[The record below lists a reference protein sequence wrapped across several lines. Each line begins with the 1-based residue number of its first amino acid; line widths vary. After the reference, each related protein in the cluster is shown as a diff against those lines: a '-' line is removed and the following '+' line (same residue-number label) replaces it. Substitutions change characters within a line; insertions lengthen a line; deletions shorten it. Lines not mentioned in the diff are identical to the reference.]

1 MAARKSE
8 LIITCNAK
16 GVENVM
22 RILDERLK
30 GIKQQLQ
37 TLNNYGSKH
46 GWTDDMKKDF
56 KELTEEAAGIDTIM
70 KRNQQTMRK
79 YGEVMKDL
87 AGSKTKDLKKALRE
101 VKQQLENMSGNDP
114 NRQKLVNDLK
124 KIQAQIDAN
133 TGALKRNQSAW
144 GTLGTTMKNLFAY
157 AGIFAGFNLLK
168 SKLTEAYEANKRF
181 SDSMANVRKV
191 SGLTMDEIGK
201 LANNLSKI
209 DSRTGLGGL
218 MELSYTGAK
227 LGYGNYGIEG
237 LESFAKSAVKVQNAL
252 SEDMGADSMTAL
264 SKMVEVMGLIP
275 KMGVE
280 RAMDATGSAIFK
292 LASTSTATGTN
303 IVEFSKR
310 LMGLANIAHI
320 STQDLL
326 AFGSAADSMALM
338 PEVAAT
344 AFNKLI
350 TAVQKQPNLIENA
363 LHIEKGTISDL
374 YQTGHMTEA
383 LVTIFEKMREK
394 GGMNALMQS
403 GVFKDLGSDGARLVA
418 VMATMANRVDML
430 NAHLAVS
437 RQAFEEGTA
446 VAQEYAIQMDT
457 AAAYSERAANIWEKA
472 FVNPEGVDTVKE
484 FTKAWYEVS
493 KSMTSNKV
501 TMGEIKFLLAGIME
515 LLKGIVSILPSIIA
529 GLTTIGGYR
538 LGAMIVTGLKP
549 AWDAIRGMTLSVAAL
564 RTGFMALSTV
574 ARANIVG
581 VAVTAVFVLLQA
593 FGSLNKKLEETTGY
607 MKGFKK
613 DLGDL
618 NVEYG
623 KAESELRRYRRA
635 IDEAN
640 TGSKQRLAAINTFN
654 SKFKPYLSNL
664 LTEKSTA
671 LDVAKAYNEVT
682 KAIRAKL
689 ALQLK
694 EKDIESQ
701 VAPREQWTAER
712 RQEYEKR
719 ANEAGK
725 GQYGSTW
732 ITGYA
737 QDNRNKTID
746 TMVRDIG
753 KQYYNL
759 PQQIIDE
766 VAIQAAAGNTNFN
779 NYGNIINS
787 RYLKEA
793 NALLA
798 ASSYLRQERSA
809 ENALRRVNKKWEPE
823 QKLIDDLTAQQEE
836 TPYEP
841 LQDAPD
847 KAAERAAKKAAQ
859 DRKQALRKEMED
871 AQKASTGIISKLE
884 EYYRLQEAAI
894 NDARADGQLTEEQA
908 KEMVRALSIVKNESL
923 ATARRAVT
931 TGETKDWDELK
942 TKVLPAVMSDT
953 SEVSRNLLSTIQQ
966 VAVDKLHADLEKFN
980 GSSDVLGLDSRAFFD
995 QMNAKAAGNTREAAR
1010 LKAKL
1015 FTQAETMVKQYR
1027 IFDQAVDKMR
1037 DDVEQMGFITETYE
1051 EFAERMRLGIEKKPD
1066 NIIKLSSGQRQ
1077 ARQQMTDR
1085 FNVTQGI
1092 GAERPQDMGE
1102 WFKEFTD
1109 NGKEEWMRA
1118 LPELQKWV
1126 MDTDKYKD
1134 QINNLYDL
1142 LKKVQRGESIQ
1153 MTAEQ
1158 LAPTNTQIDEAVS
1171 TRISDKEAYAAM
1183 GFKFL
1188 GQGTIPYRINIENEE
1203 EALEWMRQFGTTAS
1217 GELEVWAQAIPELEK
1232 WVTLLQRKAEL
1243 QKEGKDL
1250 TADELAE
1257 LQKSIPQIQALYY
1270 KMNEFSD
1277 KVPESIKKQVDAM
1290 YSRKPIG
1297 IGEMEEQHTGKVNR
1311 MTQLY
1316 DNKINEARNSG
1327 NENAALEL
1335 EEQKKQALIDLE
1347 YQYQQELY
1355 QIREQ
1360 MGVTWQ
1366 EQYEHELAGYKN
1378 MLDKKLISE
1387 KQFQQKK
1394 GQLQAK
1400 LGLQYAEYFNGQM
1413 KSLVDTMRDYEI
1425 TSTENKYDAQINAAK
1440 AAGQD
1445 TTALEEQKEA
1455 AIFEIR
1461 KKYAGMELAIKISEI
1476 AVSTALGIMNA
1487 YATLPTPAAIAATV
1501 LIAALGAAQTAL
1513 AIAEYNKVM
1522 GQSAGGSKSASSS
1535 ASAPKTK
1542 LVSGMLTY
1550 EKGNVDRFAGRRK
1563 LYDDGETQVYGRRR
1577 YLGEDG
1583 KVYTATAEPAPKDG
1597 LVTHPIA
1604 TTVQGQPALVAENG
1618 PEIVIGRETTK
1629 AIMMNEPELI
1639 KYLASYQQHGGRRLF
1654 DSGNAESVVSGSVA
1668 DIAAATSS
1676 TDREALRQRLDK
1688 SDALMEQVLYFLQHP
1703 VRPKI
1708 DMYSHGGEDGL
1719 YDSMQKATKF
1729 MSRYGG

>member
-1 MAARKSE
+1 MASKKSE
-8 LIITCNAK
+8 LVLTCNATALKDVMNFLNKQLDDLIRKRDQLNAK
-16 GVENVM
+16 GVQNWTAQDKKNFKQWGDDIAAINSAM
-22 RILDERLK
+22 QKNRDE
-30 GIKQQLQ
+30 
-37 TLNNYGSKH
+37 
-46 GWTDDMKKDF
+46 MV
-56 KELTEEAAGIDTIM
+56 
-70 KRNQQTMRK
+70 K
-79 YGEVMKDL
+79 YGQVMKDL
-87 AGSKTKDLKKALRE
+87 AGAKTKDLKRALGE
-101 VKQQLENMSGNDP
+101 VKRALDNMSARDPGRAQLEA
-114 NRQKLVNDLK
+114 DLK
-124 KIQAQIDAN
+124 KIQRQIDAN
-133 TGALKRNQSAW
+133 TVSVKKNQSAW
-144 GTLGTTMKNLFAY
+144 GALGTTMKNLFAY

-168 SKLTEAYEANKRF
+168 SKMTEAYEANKRF

-252 SEDMGADSMTAL
+252 SEDMGADAMTAL

-326 AFGSAADSMALM
+326 AFGSAADSMALA

-472 FVNPEGVDTVKE
+472 FVNPQGVDTVKE

-493 KSMTSNKV
+493 KSLTSNKV

-515 LLKGIVSILPSIIA
+515 LLKGIVSILPAIIA

-581 VAVTAVFVLLQA
+581 VAVTAVFALLQA

-607 MKGFKK
+607 MNGFKK

-694 EKDIESQ
+694 EKDIEKY
-701 VAPREQWTAER
+701 VAPREQWAAQR

-746 TMVRDIG
+746 TMVRNIG

-766 VAIQAAAGNTNFN
+766 VSKQAAAGNTSFN

-787 RYLKEA
+787 RYLKDA

-809 ENALRRVNKKWEPE
+809 ENALRYTNKKWEPE

-847 KAAERAAKKAAQ
+847 KEAGRAARQAENAEKKRMR
-859 DRKQALRKEMED
+859 DEMDE
-871 AQKASTGIISKLE
+871 AQKDSTAVINAIE
-884 EYYRLQEAAI
+884 EFYRLQESAVEQLVADGKMTREEADRALNYVKNRKDLMLMNARRAIAGKDSDFENLRKTMGQDMLRPDDVNSQRAMNTVQTIDVAEAAHRLQKFDGSKAVYDLNAGSFTQAMLKNAAQNELNIQRRQAAVQTEIDKLLLQYQYVEQAQRDFGDKLVKMGLITDGYQKVVQQLADGTEIVANTNEVQGFANKVVGLGSKLYGVNPEDSAQLKQLMQSVMTTNGKDKESFAAIFPNYDEWMKQPEQYKEQMQAMYELMIQYEGIYYDKLKQRDDLQNKRLGSWWEHSDQKKENDQNLRNIQLYDFQYNTMHEGETMGFMMGLTNDLTHDPEVMREQAVLEAKIAIWQKAKEEREANLISEEVYQQKLRDMQDQTMTYSQKVMENINKRISRIQNFVKPVETAANTIGKKLGDMIFNMKSEEMTWEQIWKNMALAMAESLLTMVGQYAQYQIQKAAI
-894 NDARADGQLTEEQA
+894 N
-908 KEMVRALSIVKNESL
+908 K
-923 ATARRAVT
+923 
-931 TGETKDWDELK
+931 
-942 TKVLPAVMSDT
+942 
-953 SEVSRNLLSTIQQ
+953 SEV
-966 VAVDKLHADLEKFN
+966 
-980 GSSDVLGLDSRAFFD
+980 LD
-995 QMNAKAAGNTREAAR
+995 EAA
-1010 LKAKL
+1010 K
-1015 FTQAETMVKQYR
+1015 
-1027 IFDQAVDKMR
+1027 
-1037 DDVEQMGFITETYE
+1037 
-1051 EFAERMRLGIEKKPD
+1051 
-1066 NIIKLSSGQRQ
+1066 
-1077 ARQQMTDR
+1077 
-1085 FNVTQGI
+1085 
-1092 GAERPQDMGE
+1092 
-1102 WFKEFTD
+1102 
-1109 NGKEEWMRA
+1109 
-1118 LPELQKWV
+1118 
-1126 MDTDKYKD
+1126 
-1134 QINNLYDL
+1134 
-1142 LKKVQRGESIQ
+1142 
-1153 MTAEQ
+1153 
-1158 LAPTNTQIDEAVS
+1158 
-1171 TRISDKEAYAAM
+1171 
-1183 GFKFL
+1183 
-1188 GQGTIPYRINIENEE
+1188 
-1203 EALEWMRQFGTTAS
+1203 
-1217 GELEVWAQAIPELEK
+1217 AQAITMLGISSGAAK
-1232 WVTLLQRKAEL
+1232 TIGTLGWWGIALIPVITAL
-1243 QKEGKDL
+1243 LMGLL
-1250 TADELAE
+1250 T
-1257 LQKSIPQIQALYY
+1257 SALSTA
-1270 KMNEFSD
+1270 ND
-1277 KVPESIKKQVDAM
+1277 
-1290 YSRKPIG
+1290 
-1297 IGEMEEQHTGKVNR
+1297 
-1311 MTQLY
+1311 
-1316 DNKINEARNSG
+1316 SG
-1327 NENAALEL
+1327 N
-1335 EEQKKQALIDLE
+1335 
-1347 YQYQQELY
+1347 
-1355 QIREQ
+1355 
-1360 MGVTWQ
+1360 
-1366 EQYEHELAGYKN
+1366 
-1378 MLDKKLISE
+1378 
-1387 KQFQQKK
+1387 
-1394 GQLQAK
+1394 
-1400 LGLQYAEYFNGQM
+1400 
-1413 KSLVDTMRDYEI
+1413 
-1425 TSTENKYDAQINAAK
+1425 
-1440 AAGQD
+1440 
-1445 TTALEEQKEA
+1445 
-1455 AIFEIR
+1455 
-1461 KKYAGMELAIKISEI
+1461 
-1476 AVSTALGIMNA
+1476 
-1487 YATLPTPAAIAATV
+1487 
-1501 LIAALGAAQTAL
+1501 
-1513 AIAEYNKVM
+1513 
-1522 GQSAGGSKSASSS
+1522 SASTT
-1535 ASAPKTK
+1535 APKTK

-1550 EKGNVDRFAGRRK
+1550 DKGNVDKFAGRRK

-1639 KYLASYQQHGGRRLF
+1639 RYLANYQQHGARRLF
-1654 DSGNAESVVSGSVA
+1654 DSGNASPLPSPLGEGSGERPTS
-1668 DIAAATSS
+1668 DPAAE
-1676 TDREALRQRLDK
+1676 RQALINRLNR
-1688 SDALMEQVLYFLQHP
+1688 SDALMEQVLYFLQNP
-1703 VRPKI
+1703 VAPEIAMFDK
-1708 DMYSHGGEDGL
+1708 GGKKGL
-1719 YDSMQKATKF
+1719 RSKMKEADRF
-1729 MSRYGG
+1729 MARYGG

>member
-1 MAARKSE
+1 MAKKAE
-8 LIITCNAK
+8 VIITCDATTVK
-16 GVENVM
+16 KVLE
-22 RILDERLK
+22 
-30 GIKQQLQ
+30 GINNEIEKTKKRRQELQEKQRTSIGL
-37 TLNNYGSKH
+37 TKAEE
-46 GWTDDMKKDF
+46 
-56 KELTEEAAGIDTIM
+56 KELQGLIKYENALNERIPKITGEM
-70 KRNQQTMRK
+70 KK

-124 KIQAQIDAN
+124 RIQAQIEAN
-133 TGALKRNQSAW
+133 TGAIKKNQSAW
-144 GTLGTTMKNLFAY
+144 GALGTTMKNLFAY

-168 SKLTEAYEANKRF
+168 SKMTEAYEANKRF

-227 LGYGNYGIEG
+227 LGFGNYGIEG

-252 SEDMGADSMTAL
+252 SEDMGADAMTAL

-326 AFGSAADSMALM
+326 AFGSAADSMALA

-472 FVNPEGVDTVKE
+472 FVNPQGVDTVKE

-493 KSMTSNKV
+493 KALTSNKV
-501 TMGEIKFLLAGIME
+501 AMAEVKFLLGGILE
-515 LLKGIVSILPSIIA
+515 LLKGILYFLPALLSGLA
-529 GLTTIGGYR
+529 VLGAGRMFVALRSALEMTRLSAVGLT
-538 LGAMIVTGLKP
+538 LSLNGLKT
-549 AWDAIRGMTLSVAAL
+549 AWT
-564 RTGFMALSTV
+564 ALSAV
-574 ARANIVG
+574 GKANWIG
-581 VAVTAVFVLLQA
+581 AAATALFMIIEA
-593 FGSLNKKLEETTGY
+593 FGMFNKKVQEATGY
-607 MKGFKK
+607 MNDFKK

-618 NVEYG
+618 NIEYG

-682 KAIRAKL
+682 KAMRAKL

-725 GQYGSTW
+725 GQYGSAW

-746 TMVRDIG
+746 AMVRDIG

-766 VAIQAAAGNTNFN
+766 VSKQAAAGNASFN

-787 RYLKEA
+787 RYLKDA

-823 QKLIDDLTAQQEE
+823 QKLIDDLTAQQDE

-841 LQDAPD
+841 LQNAPD
-847 KAAERAAKKAAQ
+847 KDAERALTKAQREEKKRLK
-859 DRKQALRKEMED
+859 DEMDE
-871 AQKASTGIISKLE
+871 AQKDSTAVINAIE
-884 EYYRLQEAAI
+884 EFYRLQESAMEQLV
-894 NDARADGQLTEEQA
+894 ADGKMTREEA
-908 KEMVRALSIVKNESL
+908 DRALNYIKNRKDTML
-923 ATARRAVT
+923 MNARRAIA
-931 TGETKDWDELK
+931 GKNSDFENLRK
-942 TKVLPAVMSDT
+942 TMGQDMLRPDDQNSQRAMNTVQ
-953 SEVSRNLLSTIQQ
+953 TI
-966 VAVDKLHADLEKFN
+966 
-980 GSSDVLGLDSRAFFD
+980 DV
-995 QMNAKAAGNTREAAR
+995 AKAAQR
-1010 LKAKL
+1010 LQKFDGSKAVYDL
-1015 FTQAETMVKQYR
+1015 NAGSFTQAMLKNAAQNELNIQRRQAAVQTEIDKLLLQYQYVEQAQRDFGDKLVKMGLITDGYQKVVQQLADGTEIVANTNEVQGFANKVVGLGSSLYAVNPESTDQLKQLMQTTMTTNGTDKESFAAIFPNYDKWMEQPEQYKEQMQAMYELMIQYEGIYYDKLKQRDDLQNKRLGSWWDHSDQKKENDKKLRNIQLYDFQYNTMKEGETMGFMMGLTNDLTHDPEVMR
-1027 IFDQAVDKMR
+1027 EQAVLEAKIAIW
-1037 DDVEQMGFITETYE
+1037 QKAKE
-1051 EFAERMRLGIEKKPD
+1051 EREANLISEEVYQERMKAMQDQTMAYTQKVMENLNKRVSRIQAFVKP
-1066 NIIKLSSGQRQ
+1066 
-1077 ARQQMTDR
+1077 
-1085 FNVTQGI
+1085 VT
-1092 GAERPQDMGE
+1092 
-1102 WFKEFTD
+1102 EFTQVAGRKIGD
-1109 NGKEEWMRA
+1109 MIFNMESEEATWEELWKNMA
-1118 LPELQKWV
+1118 LAV
-1126 MDTDKYKD
+1126 
-1134 QINNLYDL
+1134 
-1142 LKKVQRGESIQ
+1142 GESVIQ
-1153 MTAEQ
+1153 MTAQYAQNLIMQQAMNRASE
-1158 LAPTNTQIDEAVS
+1158 AEAVADAGVKVS
-1171 TRISDKEAYAAM
+1171 AGIAA
-1183 GFKFL
+1183 GSAK
-1188 GQGTIPYRINIENEE
+1188 TI
-1203 EALEWMRQFGTTAS
+1203 
-1217 GELEVWAQAIPELEK
+1217 GELGWWGIPLIA
-1232 WVTLLQRKAEL
+1232 VISALLMGLLQSALNTKSS
-1243 QKEGKDL
+1243 KDGS
-1250 TADELAE
+1250 TD
-1257 LQKSIPQIQALYY
+1257 S
-1270 KMNEFSD
+1270 S
-1277 KVPESIKKQVDAM
+1277 
-1290 YSRKPIG
+1290 
-1297 IGEMEEQHTGKVNR
+1297 T
-1311 MTQLY
+1311 
-1316 DNKINEARNSG
+1316 
-1327 NENAALEL
+1327 
-1335 EEQKKQALIDLE
+1335 
-1347 YQYQQELY
+1347 
-1355 QIREQ
+1355 
-1360 MGVTWQ
+1360 
-1366 EQYEHELAGYKN
+1366 
-1378 MLDKKLISE
+1378 
-1387 KQFQQKK
+1387 
-1394 GQLQAK
+1394 
-1400 LGLQYAEYFNGQM
+1400 
-1413 KSLVDTMRDYEI
+1413 
-1425 TSTENKYDAQINAAK
+1425 TST
-1440 AAGQD
+1440 
-1445 TTALEEQKEA
+1445 
-1455 AIFEIR
+1455 
-1461 KKYAGMELAIKISEI
+1461 
-1476 AVSTALGIMNA
+1476 
-1487 YATLPTPAAIAATV
+1487 AAT
-1501 LIAALGAAQTAL
+1501 
-1513 AIAEYNKVM
+1513 
-1522 GQSAGGSKSASSS
+1522 
-1535 ASAPKTK
+1535 KTK

-1550 EKGNVDRFAGRRK
+1550 DKGNVQRFIG
-1563 LYDDGETQVYGRRR
+1563 Q
-1577 YLGEDG
+1577 DG
-1583 KVYTATAEPAPKDG
+1583 KVYTATEEPAPHDG
-1597 LVTHPIA
+1597 LITHPIA
-1604 TTVQGQPALVAENG
+1604 TTVQGQPALVAERG
-1618 PEIVIGRETTK
+1618 PEIVIGRETTR

-1639 KYLASYQQHGGRRLF
+1639 RYLANYQQQGSRRLY
-1654 DSGNAESVVSGSVA
+1654 DGGNMPASETQATVPSVSAAGMTAEDARTLIAAIGMFNQTVA
-1668 DIAAATSS
+1668 D
-1676 TDREALRQRLDK
+1676 
-1688 SDALMEQVLYFLQHP
+1688 
-1703 VRPKI
+1703 
-1708 DMYSHGGEDGL
+1708 
-1719 YDSMQKATKF
+1719 MQKKGIPCYINKYGQGGLIDEVKSGMKF
-1729 MSRYGG
+1729 VDRYGV